1 MRRIG
6 LTGGIACGKTTVCRF
21 FEALGAGIVSAD
33 EGRIRSMPEGIE
45 LPEGREERGDNPFL
59 ISVSVTI
66 AVLAVLVAA
75 DTLLG
80 HRAHTEELLLQSQA
94 TDQWAYYQAKNIR
107 LHEMQSVADLLGTLA
122 PQDKEK
128 ASALHEKYVKEV
140 ERYEGD
146 KDDIGEKAKELEKER
161 DLVSRRADRFD
172 GGEALIEVGLVICSM
187 TLLTKRRG
195 YWIAGMLIAAG
206 GVTFALTAFILH

>member
-1 MRRIG
+1 
-6 LTGGIACGKTTVCRF
+6 
-21 FEALGAGIVSAD
+21 
-33 EGRIRSMPEGIE
+33 
-45 LPEGREERGDNPFL
+45 
-59 ISVSVTI
+59 
-66 AVLAVLVAA
+66 
-75 DTLLG
+75 
-80 HRAHTEELLLQSQA
+80 
-94 TDQWAYYQAKNIR
+94 
-107 LHEMQSVADLLGTLA
+107 MQSVADLLGALA

-128 ASALHEKYVKEV
+128 TEALHEKYKKEV

-161 DLVSRRADRFD
+161 DRVSRRADRFD

-206 GVTFALTAFILH
+206 GVTFALTAFSLH